1 MSKIINMP
9 AEALEMVNNMLEE
22 EILEE
27 KITLMEVTEEQ
38 LQKKAYYYDD
48 SEVQEAKDL
57 YTLAYQLKLH
67 KKELMKLRRMLYGTE
82 GS

>member
-22 EILEE
+22 EILDE
-27 KITLMEVTEEQ
+27 KIALMEVTEEQ

-48 SEVQEAKDL
+48 SEVQEAKNL

-67 KKELMKLRRMLYGTE
+67 KMELMKLRKMLYGKE
-82 GS
+82 

>member
-48 SEVQEAKDL
+48 SEVQEAKNL

-67 KKELMKLRRMLYGTE
+67 KMELMKLRKMLYGKE
-82 GS
+82 

>member
-27 KITLMEVTEEQ
+27 KIALMEVTEEQ

-48 SEVQEAKDL
+48 SEIQEAKNL

-67 KKELMKLRRMLYGTE
+67 KKELMKLRKMLYGKE
-82 GS
+82 ES

>member
-9 AEALEMVNNMLEE
+9 AEALDMVNNMLEE

-27 KITLMEVTEEQ
+27 KIALMEVTEEQ

-48 SEVQEAKDL
+48 SEVQEAKNL

-67 KKELMKLRRMLYGTE
+67 KMELMKLRKMLYGKE
-82 GS
+82 